1 MRQSWISWEPHPII
15 PACPFAWKEWMNASP
30 SPTALCSCAG
40 LHRAYGRHWVLRGCN
55 P

>member
-15 PACPFAWKEWMNASP
+15 PACPFAWKGRMNASP
-30 SPTALCSCAG
+30 NPSALCSCAG
-40 LHRAYGRHWVLRGCN
+40 LHRAYGRHWVLRGSD